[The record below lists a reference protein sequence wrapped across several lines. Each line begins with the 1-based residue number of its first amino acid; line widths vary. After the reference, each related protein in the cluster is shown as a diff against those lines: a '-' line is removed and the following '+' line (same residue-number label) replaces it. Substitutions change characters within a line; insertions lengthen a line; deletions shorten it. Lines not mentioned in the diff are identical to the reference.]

1 MKACHDDPQLRA
13 RLAADYVS
21 GALRGGARR
30 RFEGLMA
37 ADFALRREVQAWE
50 NEIYPLIYS
59 APPHAPPKRVWQT
72 IKQQV
77 RQERPAR
84 SKNWGWGGT
93 YLWRLC
99 SATLAAAL
107 IAVVVL
113 PMEFG
118 RTPPPQE
125 VAVLQSR
132 AGQTVVVIRMD
143 ASGAMYVNALE
154 NLTQMADGHAL
165 QLWSLPT
172 EGAPKSL
179 GMLSPTGM
187 TKLTLPHGAGSMTR
201 LAVSLEPPGG
211 SPTGLP
217 TGAVVMTG
225 KILQS

>member
-1 MKACHDDPQLRA
+1 MKAYHDDPRLRA

-37 ADFALRREVQAWE
+37 ADFSLRREVQAWE

-59 APPHAPPKRVWQT
+59 APPHAPPKRVWHT

-84 SKNWGWGGT
+84 SKNWGWRGI

-113 PMEFG
+113 PLEFG
-118 RTPPPQE
+118 RPPAPQE
-125 VAVLQSR
+125 VAVLQSH
-132 AGQTVVVIRMD
+132 AGRTVAVIRMD

-154 NLTQMADGHAL
+154 NLTSMADGHAL
-165 QLWSLPT
+165 QLWALPAK
-172 EGAPKSL
+172 GVPKSL

-187 TKLTLPHGAGSMTR
+187 TKLTLPRGTGSMAR

-225 KILQS
+225 EVLRS